1 MPSAPPAPERKPQRA
16 ADWLR
21 RGTRRWGG
29 VFRRAPI
36 GVLTIAAL
44 LFFTGAG
51 LTLTGIFYLLA
62 GEEESLLLWLVLLP
76 VGPLMIYVALLL
88 ASLHPRAW
96 SIMVS
101 LLVLMIISSAA
112 RVVLADAMPWA
123 PLSELLFEGVALA
136 YLRRQRVRRAF
147 GGLAVP

>member
-1 MPSAPPAPERKPQRA
+1 MRALRSRASA
-16 ADWLR
+16 WLC
-21 RGTRRWGG
+21 RGTTRWGAA
-29 VFRRAPI
+29 FRRAPI
-36 GVLTIAAL
+36 GVLILAAL

-51 LTLTGIFYLLA
+51 LTLAGIFYLLA
-62 GEEESLLLWLVLLP
+62 GEEESVLLWLVLLP

-96 SIMVS
+96 PIMIS

-123 PLSELLFEGVALA
+123 PLAELLFEGVALA
-136 YLRRQRVRRAF
+136 YLRRPRVRRAF